1 MTCSKR
7 ENENRKVETS
17 YTSYSGT
24 TAATT
29 AQVYSAKMSASTYD
43 DITRVARAKN
53 DQEIYHCS
61 SAHYSELLQR
71 YAESDAAASLVAREK
86 QIRLGHVQG
95 RLTRICVRA
104 G

>member
-1 MTCSKR
+1 MKIEKSRRPIPPTVVLLLLR
-7 ENENRKVETS
+7 QRK
-17 YTSYSGT
+17 Y
-24 TAATT
+24 T
-29 AQVYSAKMSASTYD
+29 AQNMSASTYD
-43 DITRVARAKN
+43 DITRVARAKI

-95 RLTRICVRA
+95 GLTRICVRA